1 MLCSTGLSSRPLPCP
16 CLSPGRLSPMTCL
29 DLAGLW
35 NQPAPP
41 EAPMMPTHLCSE
53 PLKLTPARV
62 TQGHTLMSR
71 VGLGVLIMLPRA
83 STPSAQ
89 PPELFSMTAAPGL
102 ALLEASGTWSR
113 RSNVISLPGPSRQ
126 HLMCLLP
133 RNRKC
138 FLSWRPGLAR
148 VWAAAVE
155 LLGANCEVS
164 LCSQGGLGSEVGSS
178 SPSVGMC

>member
-1 MLCSTGLSSRPLPCP
+1 
-16 CLSPGRLSPMTCL
+16 MTCL

-62 TQGHTLMSR
+62 TQGQTLMSR

-89 PPELFSMTAAPGL
+89 PPELFSMTACSWIGSPRSL
-102 ALLEASGTWSR
+102 WYLE
-113 RSNVISLPGPSRQ
+113 Q
-126 HLMCLLP
+126 EKQ
-133 RNRKC
+133 RN
-138 FLSWRPGLAR
+138 
-148 VWAAAVE
+148 
-155 LLGANCEVS
+155 
-164 LCSQGGLGSEVGSS
+164 
-178 SPSVGMC
+178 